1 MSNLDRIYFKEKIRS
16 GLQEWFFVSR
26 EGLMGP
32 YASFEDA
39 IWNLQEFIKTKLQTR
54 NSGGRSFGKLDLL
67 GEEELPYI
75 YAKKMSP
82 PQHKKF

>member
-1 MSNLDRIYFKEKIRS
+1 MVDFDRIYFNEKIRS

-39 IWNLQEFIKTKLQTR
+39 VLNMQEFIKAKLQTR

-67 GEEELPYI
+67 GEDELPFI
-75 YAKKMSP
+75 FAKKISSP
-82 PQHKKF
+82 QNKRF